1 MSHFPIFHTRAQPH
15 HRILHEILIHFHV
28 SNFSIGASV
37 TDLGQNRR
45 IMCRSNL
52 ASYAPLTG
60 TFHFFQYFLWN
71 TGRYF
76 TLQDFTFTFEEVK
89 SSYVKGGKWNPK
101 GPRGGYVRRQIWTT
115 HYTHFKKF
123 CLQKIFWKS
132 LKSLNYWKERC
143 FKRLD
148 FWGSFWKSLCKIV
161 TNNAFLIFFE

>member
-1 MSHFPIFHTRAQPH
+1 MNNIKTKRKYQS
-15 HRILHEILIHFHV
+15 
-28 SNFSIGASV
+28 SV
-37 TDLGQNRR
+37 LLPPPTPFL
-45 IMCRSNL
+45 MCRSNL

-71 TGRYF
+71 TTQYNF
-76 TLQDFTFTFEEVK
+76 TTLQDFTFEEVK

-101 GPRGGYVRRQIWTT
+101 GPRGGDVRRQIWTT
-115 HYTHFKKF
+115 HYTHFRKF

-161 TNNAFLIFFE
+161 TNNAFLILFFE